1 MFYHGSNPNGPSP
14 WLTGYDVSYDCHAA
28 VQIEYYDGQF
38 DDARYALALAQ
49 TAALHGAAV
58 LNHITCVALMRDGDG
73 RVCGARVRDNE
84 TGETVAVH
92 ARVVVNA
99 TGPFTDAVRAMADTD
114 AKEIIMP
121 SSGAA
126 LCVRL
131 SRCGGTVCCC
141 EHAPRRCPSR
151 DVGAAQHV
159 MQAS

>member
-1 MFYHGSNPNGPSP
+1 MGHEVTLS
-14 WLTGYDVSYDCHAA
+14 AA

-38 DDARYALALAQ
+38 DDSRYALALAQ

-58 LNHITCVALMRDGDG
+58 LNHATCVSLMRDGDG

-84 TGETVAVH
+84 TGEAVAVH
-92 ARVVVNA
+92 ARAVVNA

-126 LCVRL
+126 SGGVSGVACAPDETRENCSPTVQ
-131 SRCGGTVCCC
+131 RCN
-141 EHAPRRCPSR
+141 EHALRR
-151 DVGAAQHV
+151 
-159 MQAS
+159 